1 MGIIEKIE
9 KTMTNTKTKTKTDT
23 KNVGECRT
31 MSKIASDVCI
41 HF

>member
-9 KTMTNTKTKTKTDT
+9 KTMTNTKTKTDT